1 MKSKSPKSMW
11 FGFDVVSDTG
21 RFPRPQR
28 IEFWKDQDFAQLK
41 PESPFHYKSDALLGL
56 ALYQLHPRWKSAH
69 LPEKAQ
75 AFAADLW
82 RSLEPHFE
90 LHLRAQPRVTA
101 LREQLKAKAFPPAQ
115 SFTRAYS
122 ELLAHAADAKGF
134 DFAALEP
141 LTGLVDELEQ
151 NLGRPLLYDFSLH
164 FDAET
169 RASLQLL
176 HSVLFHTRTL
186 IAMDMNSFIQD
197 ATHDAI
203 KVDSITDYL
212 ARGEYVAN
220 DALLYWNFKK
230 MREHMSPAAAEHMEN
245 AFLTYSHNG
254 AYLIESLPKSFLG
267 AMKADELEET
277 LYLVQMDW
285 LLGTD
290 AGLLFRIRE
299 ELYGMVDGYDK
310 IFWTDAANG
319 RGPRVHDR
327 LSVQCE
333 ISEKS
338 LLSAA

>member
-1 MKSKSPKSMW
+1 MKSKSPKMW
-11 FGFDVVSDTG
+11 FGFDVVSEAG

-28 IEFWKDQDFAQLK
+28 IEFWKDKDFASLT

-56 ALYQLHPRWKSAH
+56 ALYQLHPKWNSAH
-69 LPEKAQ
+69 LPEKGQ
-75 AFAADLW
+75 TFAADLW

-101 LREQLKAKAFPPAQ
+101 LREQLKSKNFPPAQ
-115 SFTRAYS
+115 AFARAYS
-122 ELLAHAADAKGF
+122 EIVAHAADGQGF
-134 DFAALEP
+134 DFTKLES
-141 LTGLVDELEQ
+141 LTEAVDELEQ

-164 FDAET
+164 FDQET
-169 RASLQLL
+169 RASLQCL
-176 HSVLFHTRTL
+176 HSLLFHTRTL
-186 IAMDMNSFIQD
+186 VAMDMNSFIQD
-197 ATHDAI
+197 ATHEAI

-230 MREHMSPAAAEHMEN
+230 MREHMEPAAAEHMEH

-254 AYLIESLPKSFLG
+254 AYLIESLPKSFLNG
-267 AMKADELEET
+267 MKSDELEET

-299 ELYGMVDGYDK
+299 ELYGMFDGYEK
-310 IFWTDAANG
+310 IFWTDAND

-333 ISEKS
+333 ISERS
-338 LLSAA
+338 LLGTAA